1 VVLALHNAVTTKN
14 TNLTETKREEPGMS
28 TKERAA
34 QMRGEFKA
42 AGWNARKISVRTE
55 YFSLGSAIHVT
66 VRDASVDVAKAEEIA
81 KGFESIRRDEY
92 TGEILGGGNCY
103 LHFGLSDEV
112 KTTLAAPIL
121 PAVEAALEE
130 VKGLDATSTTL
141 VPVDGTGACVGR
153 DFSGWGVAL
162 RGDKIGGRMRYPLDE
177 HGARAIALEIA
188 LAK

>member
-1 VVLALHNAVTTKN
+1 
-14 TNLTETKREEPGMS
+14 MS

-34 QMRGEFKA
+34 QMRKEFKA
-42 AGWNARKISVRTE
+42 NGWNARKVSVRTE

-66 VRDASVDVAKAEEIA
+66 VRDASVDIAKAKEIA
-81 KGFESIRRDEY
+81 ERFESIRRDEY

-103 LHFGLSDEV
+103 LHFGLSDKV
-112 KTTLAAPIL
+112 KAELSAPIL
-121 PAVEAALEE
+121 PAVEAALED
-130 VKGLDATSTTL
+130 VKGLDATSTAL
-141 VPVDGTGACVGR
+141 VPVNGTDTYIGR
-153 DFSGWGVAL
+153 DLSGWGVAL